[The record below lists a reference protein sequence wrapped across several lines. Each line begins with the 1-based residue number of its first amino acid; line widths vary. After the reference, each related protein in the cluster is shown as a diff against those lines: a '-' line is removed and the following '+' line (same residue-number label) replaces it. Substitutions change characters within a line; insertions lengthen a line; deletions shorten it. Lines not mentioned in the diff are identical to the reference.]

1 MSTDSHER
9 EVSDGGVAPSAP
21 WVLRLERLVFENR
34 RAVLVIFLLLTAFM
48 TWSASRLRID
58 AGFTKL
64 LPAKHP
70 YMQTYLQHVQE
81 FGGANR
87 VLVALVAKDGNMF
100 TPEFFTA
107 LKEAT
112 DEVFFL
118 PGVDRG
124 RVSSLFTPNVRYTE
138 VVEDGIAAGNVIPDD
153 FSTSPEGLEAV
164 RRNILKAGIVG
175 RLVANDFS
183 GAIISAELLEV
194 DPSTGGKLDV
204 LEVSQLLEEKVRQR
218 FDAAY
223 VPGSPVTVHILG
235 FTKVIGDI
243 ADGARRVIL
252 FFVAA
257 FLLITILV
265 ALYSQLLRLALIVV
279 TCSLIAVIWQLGIIP
294 LLGYGMDPMSI
305 LVPFLVFA
313 IAVSHAVQMVSAARS
328 EVFIGVDSLTASRIA
343 FRRLLAP
350 GSTALTTDVI
360 GFLTL
365 LVIQIRVIQEI
376 AVAASLGV
384 AMILLTNLVLLPVVL
399 SYVRY
404 PGNYHDRLQRRVNH
418 MAPLWRFLAQAAAP
432 RPAAVIVA
440 CAAVLFAY
448 GWWKGNDVA
457 IGDLHRGV
465 PELRSD
471 SRYNRDTAMV
481 TSKFSI
487 GVDILTVIA
496 ETKPEGCVDFGVMTA
511 IDEFSWRMAN
521 VEGVQSTIDLAG
533 VARTINAGWNE
544 GSPKWRVLARNPSV
558 LTQSVTYVPTST
570 GLLNSDCSV
579 IPIMVFSADHKAETL
594 ARIVAEAKRIEAGPG
609 HPGVTFRLATGNAG
623 VMAATNEAVAAA
635 QFPMLVWVFGAV
647 AALCLLT
654 YRSVAATLCILLP
667 LGLASLL
674 AYALMSWLEIGLKV
688 GTLPVV
694 ALGVGIGVDY
704 GIYVYSRFAALR
716 RPGRSLREAYEDALA
731 ITGNGVLFTG
741 LTLGLAVATW
751 LLSPLKFQA
760 DMGILLVSL
769 FVMNMIGAIVLL
781 PALAHFLV
789 GEPKPEVKP
798 APNPVR

>member
-9 EVSDGGVAPSAP
+9 EISDGGVAPSAP
-21 WVLRLERLVFENR
+21 WVLRLEHLVFENR

-48 TWSASRLRID
+48 TWSAARLRID

-194 DPSTGGKLDV
+194 DPSTGEKLDV
-204 LEVSQLLEEKVRQR
+204 LKVSQLLEEKVRQR

-265 ALYSQLLRLALIVV
+265 AIYSQLLRLALIVV
-279 TCSLIAVIWQLGIIP
+279 TCSLVAVIWQLGLIP

-674 AYALMSWLEIGLKV
+674 AYALMSLLEIGLKV

-704 GIYVYSRFAALR
+704 GIYIYSRFAALR

>member
-1 MSTDSHER
+1 MTGTGHTR
-9 EVSDGGVAPSAP
+9 EVSDGGAAPSAA
-21 WVLRLERLVFENR
+21 WIVRLEHLIFGNR
-34 RAVLVIFLLLTAFM
+34 RAVLVLFLLATAFM
-48 TWSASRLRID
+48 LWSASRLRID

-70 YMQTYLQHVQE
+70 YMQTYLKHVAE

-124 RVSSLFTPNVRYTE
+124 RVMSLFTPNVRYTE

-153 FSTSPEGLEAV
+153 FSTSPEGLDAV

-194 DPSTGGKLDV
+194 DPSTGEKLDV
-204 LEVSQLLEEKVRQR
+204 LKVSRLLEEKVRQK

-243 ADGARRVIL
+243 ADGARRVML

-265 ALYSQLLRLALIVV
+265 AIYSQLFRLALIVV
-279 TCSLIAVIWQLGIIP
+279 TCSLVAVIWQLGLIP
-294 LLGYGMDPMSI
+294 LLGYGIDPMSI

-313 IAVSHAVQMVSAARS
+313 IAVSHSVQMVSAARS
-328 EVFIGVDSLTASRIA
+328 EVFNGADPLSAARIA
-343 FRRLLAP
+343 FRRLIAP

-384 AMILLTNLVLLPVVL
+384 AMILLTNIVLLPVVL

-404 PGNYHDRLQRRVNH
+404 PANYHDRLERRVNA
-418 MAPLWRFLAQAAAP
+418 MAPLWAFLAKAAAP

-440 CAAVLFAY
+440 VATVLFAF
-448 GWWKGNDVA
+448 GWWRGNDVA

-465 PELRSD
+465 PELRAD

-487 GVDILTVIA
+487 GVDILTVVA

-521 VEGVQSTIDLAG
+521 VEGVQSTLDLAG
-533 VARTINAGWNE
+533 VAKTINSGWNE
-544 GSPKWRVLARNPSV
+544 GSPKWRVLSRNSSV
-558 LTQSVTYVPTST
+558 LTQSVAYVPTST
-570 GLLNSDCSV
+570 GLLNADCSV
-579 IPIMVFSADHKAETL
+579 MPIMMFTNDHKATTI
-594 ARIVAEAKRIEAGPG
+594 ARIVEEAKRIEASPG
-609 HPGVTFRLATGNAG
+609 HPDVSFRLATGNVG

-635 QFPMLVWVFGAV
+635 QFPMLLWVFGVVAV
-647 AALCLLT
+647 LCLAT
-654 YRSVAATLCILLP
+654 FRSFSAMLCIVLP

-674 AYALMSWLEIGLKV
+674 AYALMAWLEIGLKV

-704 GIYVYSRFAALR
+704 GIYIFSRFAALR
-716 RPGRSLREAYEDALA
+716 RPGRTLRETYEDALA
-731 ITGNGVLFTG
+731 IAGNGVIFTG
-741 LTLGLAVATW
+741 VTLGLAVATW
-751 LLSPLKFQA
+751 IFSPLKFQA
-760 DMGILLVSL
+760 DMGILLIFL

-781 PALAHFLV
+781 PALAHFLI
-789 GEPKPEVKP
+789 GEPKPEPTP
-798 APNPVR
+798 AR

>member
-1 MSTDSHER
+1 
-9 EVSDGGVAPSAP
+9 
-21 WVLRLERLVFENR
+21 
-34 RAVLVIFLLLTAFM
+34 
-48 TWSASRLRID
+48 
-58 AGFTKL
+58 
-64 LPAKHP
+64 
-70 YMQTYLQHVQE
+70 
-81 FGGANR
+81 
-87 VLVALVAKDGNMF
+87 
-100 TPEFFTA
+100 
-107 LKEAT
+107 
-112 DEVFFL
+112 
-118 PGVDRG
+118 
-124 RVSSLFTPNVRYTE
+124 
-138 VVEDGIAAGNVIPDD
+138 
-153 FSTSPEGLEAV
+153 
-164 RRNILKAGIVG
+164 
-175 RLVANDFS
+175 
-183 GAIISAELLEV
+183 ELLEV
-194 DPSTGGKLDV
+194 DPATGEKLDV
-204 LEVSQLLEEKVRQR
+204 LRVSQLLEEKVRQR

-223 VPGSPVTVHILG
+223 VADSPVTVHILG

-243 ADGARRVIL
+243 ADGARRVMI

-265 ALYSQLLRLALIVV
+265 ALYSQLVRLALVV
-279 TCSLIAVIWQLGIIP
+279 VLCSLVAVIWQLGIIP

-328 EVFIGVDSLTASRIA
+328 EVFTGHDSLYAARVA
-343 FRRLLAP
+343 FRRLIVP
-350 GSTALTTDVI
+350 GSTALATDVV

-365 LVIQIRVIQEI
+365 LVIQIRVIHEI
-376 AVAASLGV
+376 AIAASLGV
-384 AMILLTNLVLLPVVL
+384 AVILVTNLVLLPVVL

-404 PGNYHDRLQRRVNH
+404 PANYHDRLERRVKA
-418 MAPLWRFLAQAAAP
+418 MEPLWRFLSKAAAP

-440 CAAVLFAY
+440 VAALLFAF

-457 IGDLHRGV
+457 MGDLHRGV
-465 PELRSD
+465 PELRAD

-496 ETKPEGCVDFGVMTA
+496 ETKPEGCVDFEIMSA
-511 IDEFSWRMAN
+511 IDDFSWRMAN

-533 VARTINAGWNE
+533 LARTINAGWNE
-544 GSPKWRVLARNPSV
+544 GSPKWRVLARNASV
-558 LTQSVTYVPTST
+558 LTQSVTYVPTSS
-570 GLLNSDCSV
+570 GLLNADCSV
-579 IPIMVFSADHKAETL
+579 MPIMIFSADHKAETL
-594 ARIVAEAKRIEAGPG
+594 ERIVAEAKRIEAGPD

-635 QFPMLVWVFGAV
+635 QFPMLLWVFGVV
-647 AALCLLT
+647 AALCLAT
-654 YRSVAATLCILLP
+654 FRSFAATLCILIP

-674 AYALMSWLEIGLKV
+674 AYALMAWLEIGLKV

-704 GIYVYSRFAALR
+704 GVYIYSRFAALR
-716 RPGRSLREAYEDALA
+716 RPDRTLRETYEDALA

-741 LTLGLAVATW
+741 FTLGLAVATW

-760 DMGILLVSL
+760 DMGILLFFL

-789 GEPKPEVKP
+789 GDPKPARGAEAKP
-798 APNPVR
+798 AS